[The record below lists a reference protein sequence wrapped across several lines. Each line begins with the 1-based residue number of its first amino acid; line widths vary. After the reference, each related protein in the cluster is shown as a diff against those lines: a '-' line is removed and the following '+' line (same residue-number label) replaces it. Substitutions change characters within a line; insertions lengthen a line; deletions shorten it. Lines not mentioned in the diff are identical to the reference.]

1 MVSGANSGP
10 IEDDSPNMGD
20 HVWLM
25 TSKQT
30 EPLLDES
37 TGLELRIASG
47 YARTT
52 HRYLDGRFYS

>member
-1 MVSGANSGP
+1 
-10 IEDDSPNMGD
+10 MGD

-37 TGLELRIASG
+37 TGLELRIACTDTPAQFIDIRMEDFVHKADTG
-47 YARTT
+47 
-52 HRYLDGRFYS
+52 